1 MADFAA
7 VLRKAVE
14 ALKENTPETR
24 EKIYQKARA
33 TIEAKLAAASP
44 APQVVER
51 QRELLE
57 TAISTVEAEHAPP
70 PPPPSQTEDELESL
84 LAELKGTGVQSAPAV
99 REDEHG
105 HGGNG
110 AAQPPPREAYATP
123 EAPSVQAQE
132 PAWNE
137 DIPAAGPDGD
147 FYHSEDRHAG
157 WEDDRLQDVD
167 WSTARQAPVEGPEAL
182 TAPAAAPYQTERPR
196 RSRGRSRGLV
206 FLLLFLVVLGGAAY
220 AGWTYR
226 DGAARLAGY
235 GSFDDLLARV
245 QPAPAGEPEGEGQD
259 VAAEA
264 NQSGGAEQPEPTQ
277 EAALQRPQKFTQRL
291 MPDGREVD
299 EGPAGGALTLGEG
312 TSVAQSTQ
320 SSSPPLQGGQEAGD
334 PGGANAPGS
343 DQALPVGQKAIFYEE
358 RTSVSEGYAE
368 NGSVVWSVT
377 EETPGNGLPS
387 EPVIHAEATI
397 PQKGLMLKMSIRR
410 NADQSLPASH
420 IVELIFLTP
429 EDFAGGGINNVARIA
444 MKRSEQDTGSPLLGI
459 PAKIDDGFFLV
470 ALSDSRADQQANS
483 MLMRRQSWIDI
494 PLVYTSGRRALITLE
509 KGVPGERI
517 FNEALAAWSRGTSG

>member
-1 MADFAA
+1 
-7 VLRKAVE
+7 V
-14 ALKENTPETR
+14 
-24 EKIYQKARA
+24 
-33 TIEAKLAAASP
+33 
-44 APQVVER
+44 
-51 QRELLE
+51 
-57 TAISTVEAEHAPP
+57 
-70 PPPPSQTEDELESL
+70 
-84 LAELKGTGVQSAPAV
+84 
-99 REDEHG
+99 
-105 HGGNG
+105 
-110 AAQPPPREAYATP
+110 
-123 EAPSVQAQE
+123 
-132 PAWNE
+132 
-137 DIPAAGPDGD
+137 
-147 FYHSEDRHAG
+147 
-157 WEDDRLQDVD
+157 
-167 WSTARQAPVEGPEAL
+167 
-182 TAPAAAPYQTERPR
+182 
-196 RSRGRSRGLV
+196 
-206 FLLLFLVVLGGAAY
+206 
-220 AGWTYR
+220 
-226 DGAARLAGY
+226 
-235 GSFDDLLARV
+235 
-245 QPAPAGEPEGEGQD
+245 
-259 VAAEA
+259 
-264 NQSGGAEQPEPTQ
+264 
-277 EAALQRPQKFTQRL
+277 
-291 MPDGREVD
+291 
-299 EGPAGGALTLGEG
+299 G

-320 SSSPPLQGGQEAGD
+320 SSNPPLQGGQEAGV
-334 PGGANAPGS
+334 PGGPDAPGS
-343 DQALPVGQKAIFYEE
+343 DQVLPVGQKAIFYEE

-517 FNEALAAWSRGTSG
+517 FNEALTAWSRGTSG